1 MRDLIK
7 MDQPVIDGVICLLFH
22 LGETTVL
29 NNFTKWHQNG
39 FKIGIRDKYM
49 YATQLF
55 FKLDS

>member
-1 MRDLIK
+1 